1 MNSDRMFRCCPIITN
16 EIELDALVERR
27 KISRRASMGNYAEFF
42 KSAEYEIVHL
52 RFDKISDGVVSCG
65 QWLGFLCSLVI
76 LVGLFAILDST
87 PIGKAGAAVIGAALL
102 PVLLTVVSVW
112 LVDKSF
118 SVFVRVRKY
127 RIWIGYWQC
136 VLGTARKFG
145 VIVHQG
151 DAIHTFE
158 VTKRGSRRSGQA
170 RCRMSLSAS
179 LLVFVCR
186 VGGRGLDII
195 RSQAP

>member
-1 MNSDRMFRCCPIITN
+1 
-16 EIELDALVERR
+16 
-27 KISRRASMGNYAEFF
+27 MGKYAESFN
-42 KSAEYEIVHL
+42 SEEYEIVHL
-52 RFDKISDGVVSCG
+52 WFDKISHRIVSCG

-76 LVGLFAILDST
+76 LVGLFAIPDST

-102 PVLLTVVSVW
+102 PVLLTVVWVW
-112 LVDKSF
+112 LADTNY
-118 SVFVRVRKY
+118 SVFVGVRKY
-127 RIWIGYWQC
+127 RMWIGYWRY

-158 VTKRGSRRSGQA
+158 VTKRGSRLSGQA
-170 RCRMSLSAS
+170 QCRMSLSAS
-179 LLVFVCR
+179 LPVFVCR
-186 VGGRGLDII
+186 VGGRVLDII